1 MIFWTSWARSLTET
15 ELEKVLSY
23 VKLNIKSKKERTLFL
38 AEWKLF
44 FYWILREFVITLN
57 GFNT

>member
-1 MIFWTSWARSLTET
+1 M
-15 ELEKVLSY
+15 
-23 VKLNIKSKKERTLFL
+23 KKTLFL

-44 FYWILREFVITLN
+44 FYWILSEFVITLN